1 MTSETPLVSSVDMSQ
16 PDVTTA
22 AAGSTE
28 RLSPEKRASTERLQE
43 GGENVVTE
51 PADEEDGPSG
61 REDGCSPTPA
71 EDTTPSSAEEGKPEG
86 TLATTFHII
95 YY

>member
-1 MTSETPLVSSVDMSQ
+1 MTSETPLVSSVGMSQ

-22 AAGSTE
+22 AGSTE
-28 RLSPEKRASTERLQE
+28 GLSPERLRASTERLQD
-43 GGENVVTE
+43 GGEEIVMET
-51 PADEEDGPSG
+51 ADEEDGPSG

-86 TLATTFHII
+86 TLAT
-95 YY
+95 

>member
-22 AAGSTE
+22 MATGSTE
-28 RLSPEKRASTERLQE
+28 GLSPERLRASTERLE
-43 GGENVVTE
+43 DGGGGEIVTE
-51 PADEEDGPSG
+51 AADEEDGPSG

-86 TLATTFHII
+86 TLAT
-95 YY
+95 

>member
-22 AAGSTE
+22 AGSTEGLSPEGRSSTE
-28 RLSPEKRASTERLQE
+28 RLE
-43 GGENVVTE
+43 GGGEDIVTE
-51 PADEEDGPSG
+51 TADEEDGPSG

-71 EDTTPSSAEEGKPEG
+71 EDTTLSSAEEGKPEG
-86 TLATTFHII
+86 MLL
-95 YY
+95 